1 MNPTPARVVVPQT
14 TAREALI
21 AAVAGLLALA
31 FLMYG
36 IVHFARLSH
45 QAKTNT
51 LTGLIIDRQFSPTPP
66 EQQITIGRGGLQA
79 KQNDG
84 EYLLRVRVDSEAGRI
99 FEVPVE
105 KSVYDTKKVGDPLT
119 FLRPPS
125 ERQ

>member
-1 MNPTPARVVVPQT
+1 MNPTPPRVVVPQT

-36 IVHFARLSH
+36 IVHFAQLSRR
-45 QAKTNT
+45 ATT
-51 LTGLIIDRQFSPTPP
+51 SVLTGIIIERQFTPTPP
-66 EQQITIGRGGLQA
+66 EQQITIGRAGLQA

-105 KSVYDTKKVGDPLT
+105 KSIYDTKKVGDPLT

>member
-1 MNPTPARVVVPQT
+1 MNATPPRLVVPQT

-45 QAKTNT
+45 RAKANT
-51 LTGLIIDRQFSPTPP
+51 LTGIVIDRQFTPTPP

-79 KQNDG
+79 KQHDG
-84 EYLLRVRVDSEAGRI
+84 EYLLRVRVDSESGRI

-105 KSVYDTKKVGDPLT
+105 KSVYDAKKVGDPLT